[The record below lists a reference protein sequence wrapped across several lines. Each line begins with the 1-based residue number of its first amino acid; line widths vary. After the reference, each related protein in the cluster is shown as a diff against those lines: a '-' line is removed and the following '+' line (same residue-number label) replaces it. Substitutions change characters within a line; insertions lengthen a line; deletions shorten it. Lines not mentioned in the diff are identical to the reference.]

1 MSVSYD
7 EGKPK
12 RANKRTICGTT
23 AMLMGIMLITQT
35 EQITAFQPS
44 TTMITTKS
52 WTVQGNSKTNN
63 KSNNVLSERTI
74 RVSNFALSASASAAV
89 ASSTSTS
96 NNAARAMI
104 SQSNLAVSL
113 DRPLLSPVEYTYRAP
128 SSKGVWSSF
137 LAVLLSDVFK
147 TALIAFI
154 LAVGVSLVPKLF
166 STVSVAGGSDDGGTA
181 ATSKSFLTTLT
192 NRIMTPIQS
201 LLSPSK
207 NASKS
212 KRKEAYSQPM
222 PFEGDGGWGKC
233 TLRSKK
239 HIGQSFTIY
248 EFALPKSYYKVP
260 LALGQSLEFCCLSS
274 NDDICTGSFYPYDEI
289 GAGVVR
295 VVLPNDKYDDE
306 GNAQFVSFMFVSYG
320 YILTLF
326 CAMSNA
332 NH

>member
-7 EGKPK
+7 KGKPK
-12 RANKRTICGTT
+12 RANKRTICGA
-23 AMLMGIMLITQT
+23 AMSMGIMLMTQT
-35 EQITAFQPS
+35 EQIMAFQPS
-44 TTMITTKS
+44 TTITTKS
-52 WTVQGNSKTNN
+52 WTVKGNNKTNN
-63 KSNNVLSERTI
+63 QSNDVLSERTI

-166 STVSVAGGSDDGGTA
+166 STVSVAGGSDDGGTVA
-181 ATSKSFLTTLT
+181 SGKSFLSTLT

-212 KRKEAYSQPM
+212 KRKEAYSEPM

-274 NDDICTGSFYPYDEI
+274 NDDICTGSFYPYDEV

-306 GNAQFVSFMFVSYG
+306 GNAQFVSLTFVMLYM
-320 YILTLF
+320 LML
-326 CAMSNA
+326 SNV
-332 NH
+332 HG